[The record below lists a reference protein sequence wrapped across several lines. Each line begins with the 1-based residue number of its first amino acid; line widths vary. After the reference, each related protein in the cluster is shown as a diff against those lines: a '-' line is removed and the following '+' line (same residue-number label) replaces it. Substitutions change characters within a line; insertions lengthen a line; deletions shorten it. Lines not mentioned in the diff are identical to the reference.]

1 MIAPDA
7 VQSHDKSH
15 PGSVMSA
22 ARPVRSRHTGASTV
36 ATCVMAGSASDLGDD
51 GAEII
56 ASDGATRWAALA
68 SADL

>member
-1 MIAPDA
+1 
-7 VQSHDKSH
+7 
-15 PGSVMSA
+15 
-22 ARPVRSRHTGASTV
+22 
-36 ATCVMAGSASDLGDD
+36 MAGSASDLGDD